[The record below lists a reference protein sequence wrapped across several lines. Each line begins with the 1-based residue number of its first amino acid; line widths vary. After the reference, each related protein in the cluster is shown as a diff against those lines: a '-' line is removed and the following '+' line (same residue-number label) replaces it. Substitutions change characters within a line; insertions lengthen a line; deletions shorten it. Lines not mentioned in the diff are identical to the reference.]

1 MNADKLA
8 PGSTVSAS
16 GLAPGRP
23 SFLTFT
29 IFPVVMFGSIGIALA
44 LLASGVE
51 PRFLNPFM
59 VPPIFVLLT
68 LLERLHPYQASWN
81 RDRGD
86 LKVDICYFFVTSFTV
101 LVTTTVLGLV
111 LVPLAGRLSQL
122 TPFLVWPRSW
132 PLLLQV
138 LLALLIAEF
147 GHYWVHRLQHNT
159 KLLWRLHSVHH
170 SAPRL
175 YWLNAARFHPLDM
188 ILSAVFGFGPLI
200 FLGCPERTLAL
211 FTLIGT
217 IHNVFQHANI
227 ELKLGPLNY
236 VFSMAE
242 MHRWHHSR
250 NPEEAN
256 ANYGGHLI
264 FWDLLFGTRFL
275 PKDRLPPE
283 DIGLSD
289 QPDFPT
295 TLLGQLASPFTDQK
309 RARPASEA
317 GRG

>member
-1 MNADKLA
+1 MNADNPA
-8 PGSTVSAS
+8 PASAVSAS
-16 GLAPGRP
+16 AAAPGRT
-23 SFLTFT
+23 SLLTFA

-44 LLASGVE
+44 LLASGLE
-51 PRFLNPFM
+51 PRFLNPLM

-68 LLERLHPYQASWN
+68 VLERLHPYQESWN
-81 RDRGD
+81 RSRGD

-101 LVTTTVLGLV
+101 LVTMTVLGLV
-111 LVPLAGRLSQL
+111 LVPLAGRLSEL
-122 TPFLVWPRSW
+122 TPFLVWPRTW

-175 YWLNAARFHPLDM
+175 YWLNASRFHPLDM

-250 NPEEAN
+250 NPQEAN

-289 QPDFPT
+289 QPDFPQ
-295 TLLGQLASPFTDQK
+295 TLLGQLASPFTSRQQPQAAPEVT
-309 RARPASEA
+309 R
-317 GRG
+317 